1 MLRRKEDLGV
11 RPIEIFLAKY
21 YICEQKHIQLQH
33 RELVT
38 SAYNHWLPS
47 PKVPEDTAKRFG
59 TNPDQPQSTRSM
71 CTHNQTTTRGKE
83 MSKY

>member
-11 RPIEIFLAKY
+11 RLNEILLAKY

-38 SAYNHWLPS
+38 SAYNH
-47 PKVPEDTAKRFG
+47 
-59 TNPDQPQSTRSM
+59 
-71 CTHNQTTTRGKE
+71 
-83 MSKY
+83 